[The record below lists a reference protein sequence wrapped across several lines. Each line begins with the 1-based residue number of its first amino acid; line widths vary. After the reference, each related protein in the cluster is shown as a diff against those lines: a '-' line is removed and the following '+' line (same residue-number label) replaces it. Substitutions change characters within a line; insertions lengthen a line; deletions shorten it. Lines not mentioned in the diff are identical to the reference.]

1 MKIRYYITLFVV
13 IAFTCNAQQLPMLSN
28 YFYKPFAY
36 NPALAGDKD
45 VTEVFASHRS
55 MFSNFQGSPVLSV
68 VSVDG
73 KLKAKKAYAGL
84 YVANQSKGL
93 FNNTNA
99 FASYAYRANF
109 TDDVYLKLGL
119 SIGVFDQSVNYSK
132 LAVQNYSDPNLFISN
147 QRRTGL
153 DANAGFS
160 FHAYGLTAGF
170 SVPQLLGT
178 QMKYND
184 NLNTRSYYQQTQH
197 FLGSLQYEIP
207 VNKEKEIY
215 VTPYGLL
222 RFVANAPLQ
231 YDVGINFDWKDK
243 FWIGATYKSDYAV
256 GINAG
261 FTLNRRL
268 SLGYSYDYMIGN
280 IASYAGTS
288 HEIMLAF
295 KFGKLKFKA
304 GDDTLTAQDKKL
316 IQLQKDVEELKKN
329 GVKSSENTG
338 KTATGTNTNKAAAAT
353 NSKFQGKNAVKEN
366 GVYILTNKV
375 SDFTHGNGNPM
386 VKGYYIVVESIFYKA
401 YAEQE
406 MKRYM
411 SFGFPDADY
420 MIDKTTKFHYIYVF
434 YTTDRLDAVSKVQ
447 DVKDAGVPDVWIEA
461 LVD

>member
-1 MKIRYYITLFVV
+1 MRIKSYIVFFVLV
-13 IAFTCNAQQLPMLSN
+13 AFTCSAQQLPMLSN

-45 VTEVFASHRS
+45 VTEVFASHKN
-55 MFSNFQGSPVLSV
+55 MFNNFQGSPVLSV

-84 YVANQSKGL
+84 YIANQSKGL

-109 TDDVYLKLGL
+109 TDNVFLKLGL
-119 SIGVFDQSVNYSK
+119 SVGVFDQTVNYSK

-184 NLNTRSYYQQTQH
+184 NLNTRSFYQQTQH
-197 FLGSLQYEIP
+197 FLGSLQYEVPI
-207 VNKEKEIY
+207 NKEKEIY
-215 VTPYGLL
+215 VTPFGLV

-231 YDVGINFDWKDK
+231 YDGGINFDWKDK
-243 FWIGATYKSDYAV
+243 FWLGATYKSDYAV

-261 FTLNRRL
+261 VTLNRRL
-268 SLGYSYDYMIGN
+268 SFGYSYDYMIGN

-295 KFGKLKFKA
+295 KFGKLKYKA
-304 GDDTLTAQDKKL
+304 GDDTLTPQDRKL
-316 IQLQKDVEELKKN
+316 MQMQKEIDELKKN
-329 GVKSSENTG
+329 GVKVADNSGKSNTS
-338 KTATGTNTNKAAAAT
+338 TNTNSQA
-353 NSKFQGKNAVKEN
+353 NNKFQGKNAVKEN
-366 GVYILTNKV
+366 GIYFLTNKV
-375 SDFTHGNGNPM
+375 SDFAHGNNAPA
-386 VKGYYIVVESIFYKA
+386 VKGFYVVVESLFYRD

-406 MKRYM
+406 VKRYI
-411 SFGFPDADY
+411 SFGFPEADY
-420 MIDKTTKFHYIYVF
+420 ILEKTTKFHYIYVYF
-434 YTTDRLDAVSKVQ
+434 TTDRLDAMSKV
-447 DVKDAGVPDVWIEA
+447 DDAKAAGVPDVWIEA

>member
-1 MKIRYYITLFVV
+1 MKIKSYIVFFVLV
-13 IAFTCNAQQLPMLSN
+13 AFACNGQQLPMLSN

-45 VTEVFASHRS
+45 VTEVFASHKN
-55 MFSNFQGSPVLSV
+55 MFNNFQGSPVLSV

-84 YVANQSKGL
+84 YIANQSKGL

-109 TDDVYLKLGL
+109 TDDVFLKLGL
-119 SIGVFDQSVNYSK
+119 SIGVFDQTVNYSK
-132 LAVQNYSDPNLFISN
+132 LAVQNYSDPNLFFSN

-184 NLNTRSYYQQTQH
+184 NLNTRSFYQQTQH
-197 FLGSLQYEIP
+197 FLGSLQYEVPI
-207 VNKEKEIY
+207 NKEKEMY
-215 VTPYGLL
+215 VTPFGLV

-231 YDVGINFDWKDK
+231 YDGGINFDWKDK
-243 FWIGATYKSDYAV
+243 FWLGATYKSDYAV

-261 FTLNRRL
+261 VTLNRRL
-268 SLGYSYDYMIGN
+268 SVGYSYDYMIGN

-295 KFGKLKFKA
+295 KFGKLKYKA
-304 GDDTLTAQDKKL
+304 GDDTLTPQDRKL
-316 IQLQKDVEELKKN
+316 MQMQKEIDELKKN
-329 GVKSSENTG
+329 GVKVADNSGKSNTS
-338 KTATGTNTNKAAAAT
+338 TNTNSQA
-353 NSKFQGKNAVKEN
+353 NNKFQGKNAVKEN
-366 GVYILTNKV
+366 GIYFLTNKV
-375 SDFTHGNGNPM
+375 SDFAHGNNAPA
-386 VKGYYIVVESIFYKA
+386 VKGFYVVVESLFYRD

-406 MKRYM
+406 VKRYI
-411 SFGFPDADY
+411 SFGFPEADY
-420 MIDKTTKFHYIYVF
+420 ILEKTTKFHYIYVYF
-434 YTTDRLDAVSKVQ
+434 TTDRLDAMSKV
-447 DVKDAGVPDVWIEA
+447 DDAKAAGVPDVWIEA

>member
-1 MKIRYYITLFVV
+1 MKITYYIALFVV
-13 IAFTCNAQQLPMLSN
+13 IAFTSNAQQLPMLSN
-28 YFYKPFAY
+28 YFYKPLAY
-36 NPALAGDKD
+36 NLALAGDKD
-45 VTEVFASHRS
+45 VTEVFTSHRS

-119 SIGVFDQSVNYSK
+119 SIGIFDQTVNYSK
-132 LAVQNYSDPNLFISN
+132 LAVQNYSDPNLFFSN

-207 VNKEKEIY
+207 VNKEKEMY

-222 RFVANAPLQ
+222 RFVSNAPLQ
-231 YDVGINFDWKDK
+231 YDGGVNFDWKDK
-243 FWIGATYKSDYAV
+243 FWLGATYKSDYAV

-261 FTLNRRL
+261 VTLNRRL
-268 SLGYSYDYMIGN
+268 SIGYSYDYMIGN

-295 KFGKLKFKA
+295 KFGKLKYRA

-316 IQLQKDVEELKKN
+316 MQLQKEIDELKKN
-329 GVKSSENTG
+329 GVKATTDNSG
-338 KTATGTNTNKAAAAT
+338 KTTTNNTTQTN
-353 NSKFQGKNAVKEN
+353 NKFQGKNAVKEN
-366 GVYILTNKV
+366 GIYILTNKA
-375 SDFTHGNGNPM
+375 SDFTHGNGTPM
-386 VKGYYIVVESIFYKA
+386 AKGFYVVVESIFYKD

-434 YTTDRLDAVSKVQ
+434 FTTDRLDAMSKVQ
-447 DVKDAGVPDVWIEA
+447 DAKDAGVPDAWIEA

>member
-1 MKIRYYITLFVV
+1 MKIYIACFVV

-45 VTEVFASHRS
+45 VTEVFASHKS
-55 MFSNFQGSPVLSV
+55 MFSNFQGSPALSI

-84 YVANQSKGL
+84 YIANQSKGL

-109 TDDVYLKLGL
+109 TENIYLKLGL
-119 SIGVFDQSVNYSK
+119 SAGIFDQSVNYSK
-132 LAVQNYSDPNLFISN
+132 LAVQNYADPNLFVTN
-147 QRRTGL
+147 QRKTGI

-160 FHAYGLTAGF
+160 FHAMGLTVGF

-178 QMKYND
+178 QLKYSD
-184 NLNTRSYYQQTQH
+184 NFNTRSYYQQTQH

-215 VTPYGLL
+215 VTPYGLM
-222 RFVANAPLQ
+222 RFVTNAPLQ
-231 YDVGINFDWKDK
+231 YDGGVNFDWKDK

-261 FTLNRRL
+261 VTLNRRM
-268 SLGYSYDYMIGN
+268 SVGYSYDYMIGN
-280 IASYAGTS
+280 IANYAGTS

-295 KFGKLKFKA
+295 KFGKLKYRA
-304 GDDTLTAQDKKL
+304 GDDTLTAQDRKL
-316 IQLQKDVEELKKN
+316 MQLQKEIDELKKN
-329 GVKSSENTG
+329 GVKASADNSG
-338 KTATGTNTNKAAAAT
+338 KTNNTATPS

-366 GVYILTNKV
+366 GIYILTNKV
-375 SDFTHGNGNPM
+375 SDFTHGNGAPM
-386 VKGYYIVVESIFYKA
+386 VKGFYIVVESIFYKD

-420 MIDKTTKFHYIYVF
+420 MIDKTTKFHYIYVSF
-434 YTTDRLDAVSKVQ
+434 TTDRLDAMSKVQ
-447 DVKDAGVPDVWIEA
+447 DAKDAGVPDVWIEA